1 MPRIFDVRVYDFVN
15 IKVSTFMLYALD
27 QNIKMCSSHQH
38 DKKYFI
44 LKQEKV
50 SAIEHGVCEKAIITP
65 KM

>member
-1 MPRIFDVRVYDFVN
+1 
-15 IKVSTFMLYALD
+15 MLYALD

-38 DKKYFI
+38 DKNCFI
-44 LKQEKV
+44 LEQEKV